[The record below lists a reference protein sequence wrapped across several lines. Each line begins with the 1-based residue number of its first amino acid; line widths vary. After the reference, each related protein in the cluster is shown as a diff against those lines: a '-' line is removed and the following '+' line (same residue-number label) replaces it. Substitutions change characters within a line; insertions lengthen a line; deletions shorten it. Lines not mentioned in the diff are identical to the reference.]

1 MSILPPSVFLLN
13 NIGSMNYFRELI
25 NEGPIKFL
33 FCILSG
39 LMTFFM
45 PLVPVILITFGAIVF
60 DAILG
65 CKVARK
71 LGKAIET
78 RKLWKTLVKFFYCF
92 AIIVFADLIDRHIL
106 VSFNAHLVEISAG
119 IVAGVELWSAIE
131 NLNELDPTG
140 PWRIL
145 SKFIKSKGERYLDIT
160 IDKEDLPKIKKLV
173 KKMK

>member
-39 LMTFFM
+39 LMTF
-45 PLVPVILITFGAIVF
+45 GAIVF

-71 LGKAIET
+71 FGKAIET

-92 AIIVFADLIDRHIL
+92 AIIVFADLIDTHIL

-131 NLNELDPTG
+131 NLNEIDPTG

>member
-1 MSILPPSVFLLN
+1 M
-13 NIGSMNYFRELI
+13 
-25 NEGPIKFL
+25 
-33 FCILSG
+33 
-39 LMTFFM
+39 
-45 PLVPVILITFGAIVF
+45 
-60 DAILG
+60 
-65 CKVARK
+65 
-71 LGKAIET
+71 
-78 RKLWKTLVKFFYCF
+78 VKFFYCF
-92 AIIVFADLIDRHIL
+92 AIIVFADLIDTHIL

-131 NLNELDPTG
+131 NLNEIDPTG